1 MNSRKERRKV
11 ERSST
16 GWRDK
21 EANDSLKNDNQK
33 SPEINNI
40 SENVDRGRWEKEMEG
55 GNFMVK
61 CEKKCGCRE
70 RNHMR

>member
-1 MNSRKERRKV
+1 M
-11 ERSST
+11 
-16 GWRDK
+16 
-21 EANDSLKNDNQK
+21 KNDNQK